1 MATEGGARD
10 AGNDAGRRGDGYG
23 TLRLVFA
30 FIVVADHTPILTG
43 IGNSFMPPKSGVD
56 LGAVSVGAF
65 MGLSGYFIMRSW
77 SRDPN
82 LWRFWVRRLLRIMPG
97 LLVVLTVS
105 ALVLGTLTTTLG
117 RRAYLAHPATWDY
130 ISHNVLLFPQQY
142 VLPGVFTANPYPS
155 AVNGSLWS
163 LPVELL
169 GYTLIALLGL
179 LITFSRFRWVMVVFA
194 LAMAVLLQRMV
205 IGQVTL
211 PPVLLLVPT
220 FPLLQYLGMY
230 AVGAAIWLYRD
241 RLRLSWFGVLLCVG
255 IDFTLYS
262 SSMVEISRIVTLP
275 YLVIAIG
282 HLLPR
287 RLWLPN
293 WLTVAN
299 YGVYLYGFVV
309 LQTLIFLG
317 MRMPWLIAVTAVPI
331 ALGLGLISWHLVEK
345 QAMKLRRVLIRR
357 RRPAPEPQPPAD
369 AEPTAESTGAPTA
382 ESTGE
387 PAGEP
392 TERMP
397 PVGPPQHAPAS
408 S

>member
-1 MATEGGARD
+1 MLRRMATEGGVRD
-10 AGNDAGRRGDGYG
+10 SGNDAGRRGDGYG

-30 FIVVADHTPILTG
+30 FIVVADHTPVLTG
-43 IGNSFMPPKSGVD
+43 TGSSFMPVKSGVD

-77 SRDPN
+77 HRDPN

-97 LLVVLTVS
+97 LLVVLTGA

-117 RRAYLAHPATWDY
+117 KREYLAHPATWSY
-130 ISHNVLLFPQQY
+130 IGDNLLLFPQQY
-142 VLPGVFTANPYPS
+142 VLPGVFTGNPYPG

-163 LPVELL
+163 LPVEVL

-179 LITFSRFRWVMVVFA
+179 LITFSRYRFIMVVFA

-205 IGQVTL
+205 IGQIAL
-211 PPVLLLVPT
+211 PQVLLLVPT

-230 AVGAAIWLYRD
+230 AVGAAIYLYRD

-255 IDFTLYS
+255 VDFAFYS
-262 SSMVEISRIVTLP
+262 SAMVEIVRIFTLP

-287 RLWLPN
+287 RVWLPN

-309 LQTLIFLG
+309 LQVLLFLG
-317 MRMPWLIAVTAVPI
+317 MRTPWLIALTAIPI
-331 ALGLGLISWHLVEK
+331 ALGCGLISWHVVEK

-357 RRPAPEPQPPAD
+357 RKPAPEPDATAGPPA
-369 AEPTAESTGAPTA
+369 EPPTEEMRPVGAPH
-382 ESTGE
+382 
-387 PAGEP
+387 P
-392 TERMP
+392 
-397 PVGPPQHAPAS
+397 APAS

>member
-1 MATEGGARD
+1 MLRRMATEGAVRD
-10 AGNDAGRRGDGYG
+10 TGNDAGRKGDGYG

-30 FIVVADHTPILTG
+30 FIVVADHTPVLTG
-43 IGNSFMPPKSGVD
+43 TGNSFTPVSSGVD

-77 SRDPN
+77 HRDPN

-97 LLVVLTVS
+97 LVVVLALS

-117 RRAYLAHPATWDY
+117 KREYLAHPATWDY
-130 ISHNVLLFPQQY
+130 LSHNLLLFPQQY
-142 VLPGVFTANPYPS
+142 VLPGVFTGNPYPS

-163 LPVELL
+163 LPVEVL
-169 GYTLIALLGL
+169 GYALIALLGV
-179 LITFSRFRWVMVVFA
+179 LITLTRKRFVMLVFA

-205 IGQVTL
+205 IGQLAL

-230 AVGAAIWLYRD
+230 AVGASIWLYRD
-241 RLRLSWFGVLLCVG
+241 KIPLSWVGVLLCLAA
-255 IDFTLYS
+255 DFTLYA
-262 SSMVEISRIVTLP
+262 SSMVEVARIFTLP
-275 YLVIAIG
+275 YLVVAIG

-309 LQTLIFLG
+309 LQSLLFLG
-317 MRMPWLIAVTAVPI
+317 LRTPWQLALTAVPI
-331 ALGLGLISWHLVEK
+331 ALVCGLISWHVVEK
-345 QAMKLRRVLIRR
+345 QAMKLRRLFIRR
-357 RRPAPEPQPPAD
+357 RTPSAEPPA
-369 AEPTAESTGAPTA
+369 EPPTDRIA
-382 ESTGE
+382 
-387 PAGEP
+387 
-392 TERMP
+392 
-397 PVGPPQHAPAS
+397 PVGQPTTATAPATPS
-408 S
+408 

>member
-1 MATEGGARD
+1 MASEGAARD
-10 AGNDAGRRGDGYG
+10 EGNDAGRKGDGYG

-30 FIVVADHTPILTG
+30 FIVVIDHTPILTG
-43 IGNSFMPPKSGVD
+43 RGNSFMPAESGVD

-77 SRDPN
+77 QRDPN

-97 LLVVLTVS
+97 LAVVLALT

-117 RRAYLAHPATWDY
+117 KREYLAHPATWSYVGD
-130 ISHNVLLFPQQY
+130 NLLLFPQQY
-142 VLPGVFTANPYPS
+142 VLPGVFTGNHYPG

-169 GYTLIALLGL
+169 GYVLIALLGL
-179 LITFSRFRWVMVVFA
+179 LITFSRSRIVMVVFA
-194 LAMAVLLQRMV
+194 LSMAVLLQRMV
-205 IGQVTL
+205 IGQLTL
-211 PPVLLLVPT
+211 PPVLLLVPI

-255 IDFTLYS
+255 VDFTLYS
-262 SSMVEISRIVTLP
+262 SAMVEVARIFTLP
-275 YLVIAIG
+275 YLVVAIG

-309 LQTLIFLG
+309 LQTLLFLG
-317 MRMPWLIAVTAVPI
+317 VGPPWLVAAAAVPI
-331 ALGLGLISWHLVEK
+331 ALGCGLISWHVVEK

-357 RRPAPEPQPPAD
+357 PARKP
-369 AEPTAESTGAPTA
+369 
-382 ESTGE
+382 E

-392 TERMP
+392 GSGTSDEQTEEFP
-397 PVGPPQHAPAS
+397 PVGPAQPAPAPAS

>member
-1 MATEGGARD
+1 MLRRMASEGAARD
-10 AGNDAGRRGDGYG
+10 QGNDAGRKGDGYG

-30 FIVVADHTPILTG
+30 FIVVIDHAPILTG
-43 IGNSFMPPKSGVD
+43 IGNSFMPAKSGVD

-77 SRDPN
+77 NRDPN

-97 LLVVLTVS
+97 LAVVLVLT
-105 ALVLGTLTTTLG
+105 ALVLGPLTTTLG
-117 RRAYLAHPATWDY
+117 KREYLAHPATWSY
-130 ISHNVLLFPQQY
+130 IGDNLLLFPQQY
-142 VLPGVFTANPYPS
+142 VLPGVFTTNTYPS

-169 GYTLIALLGL
+169 GYTLIALLGV
-179 LITFSRFRWVMVVFA
+179 LITFTRSRFVMVVFA
-194 LAMAVLLQRMV
+194 LGMAVLLERLV
-205 IGQVTL
+205 IGQLAL
-211 PPVLLLVPT
+211 PSVLLLVPV
-220 FPLLQYLGMY
+220 FPLLQYMGMY
-230 AVGAAIWLYRD
+230 AVGAALWLYRD

-255 IDFTLYS
+255 VDFALYS
-262 SSMVEISRIVTLP
+262 SATIEVVRIFTLP

-309 LQTLIFLG
+309 LQTLLFLG
-317 MRMPWLIAVTAVPI
+317 LRPAWLVAVTAVPI
-331 ALGLGLISWHLVEK
+331 ALACGLVSWHAVEK

-357 RRPAPEPQPPAD
+357 RRAPEPESGRPGSD
-369 AEPTAESTGAPTA
+369 APDEK
-382 ESTGE
+382 
-387 PAGEP
+387 
-392 TERMP
+392 TEEFP
-397 PVGPPQHAPAS
+397 PVGPAQPAPAPAS
-408 S
+408 G

>member
-1 MATEGGARD
+1 MNPAAYALRMATEGGARD
-10 AGNDAGRRGDGYG
+10 AGNDAGRKGDGYG

-30 FIVVADHTPILTG
+30 FIVVADHTPVLTG
-43 IGNSFMPPKSGVD
+43 TGNSFMPVASGVD

-77 SRDPN
+77 HRDPN

-97 LLVVLTVS
+97 LLVVLAAT

-117 RRAYLAHPATWDY
+117 KREYLAHPATWSYLGD
-130 ISHNVLLFPQQY
+130 NLLLFPQQY
-142 VLPGVFTANPYPS
+142 VLPGVFTGNPYPG

-163 LPVELL
+163 LPVEVL
-169 GYTLIALLGL
+169 GYALIALLGL
-179 LITFSRFRWVMVVFA
+179 LITFSRYRFVMVVFA

-205 IGQVTL
+205 IGQLEL
-211 PPVLLLVPT
+211 PPVLLLIPT
-220 FPLLQYLGMY
+220 FPLLQYMGMY
-230 AVGAAIWLYRD
+230 AAGAAIWLYRD
-241 RLRLSWFGVLLCVG
+241 RLPLSWFGVLLCVG

-262 SSMVEISRIVTLP
+262 SAMVEVARIFTLP

-309 LQTLIFLG
+309 LQTLLFLG
-317 MRMPWLIAVTAVPI
+317 VRTPWLVALTAVPI
-331 ALGLGLISWHLVEK
+331 ALGLGLLSWHLVEK

-357 RRPAPEPQPPAD
+357 RTPDRAPTTGPPAPG
-369 AEPTAESTGAPTA
+369 S
-382 ESTGE
+382 
-387 PAGEP
+387 EP
-392 TERMP
+392 TEEMT
-397 PVGPPQHAPAS
+397 PVGPPQPAPATG
-408 S
+408 

>member
-1 MATEGGARD
+1 MLRRMATEGGARD
-10 AGNDAGRRGDGYG
+10 QGNDAGRKGDGYG

-30 FIVVADHTPILTG
+30 FIVVADHTPVLTG
-43 IGNSFMPPKSGVD
+43 TGSTFMPVKSGVD

-77 SRDPN
+77 HRDPN
-82 LWRFWVRRLLRIMPG
+82 LWRFWVRRLLRIIPG
-97 LLVVLTVS
+97 LLVVLSLT
-105 ALVLGTLTTTLG
+105 AIVLGTLTTTLG
-117 RRAYLAHPATWDY
+117 KRAYLGHPATWSY
-130 ISHNVLLFPQQY
+130 IWDNLLLFPQQY
-142 VLPGVFTANPYPS
+142 VLPGVFTGNPYPG

-163 LPVELL
+163 LPVEVL

-179 LITFSRFRWVMVVFA
+179 LITFSRYRFVMVVFA

-205 IGQVTL
+205 IGQLTL
-211 PPVLLLVPT
+211 PQVMLLVPT

-230 AVGAAIWLYRD
+230 AVGASIWLYRD
-241 RLRLSWFGVLLCVG
+241 KLRLTWFGVLLCVG
-255 IDFTLYS
+255 VDFAFYS
-262 SSMVEISRIVTLP
+262 SSMVEIVRIFTLP

-309 LQTLIFLG
+309 LQTLLFLG
-317 MRMPWLIAVTAVPI
+317 LRTPWVVAVTAVPI
-331 ALGLGLISWHLVEK
+331 ALGLGLVSWHLVEK

-357 RRPAPEPQPPAD
+357 RKPAPGPDPDDGPTDGPPAD
-369 AEPTAESTGAPTA
+369 GQPHTEPPTD
-382 ESTGE
+382 
-387 PAGEP
+387 
-392 TERMP
+392 RMRP
-397 PVGPPQHAPAS
+397 FGSPQPAPATG
-408 S
+408 